1 VACDFSDA
9 VIFRNFGYSSLFIR
23 DRCIMAD
30 ITFGTDG
37 WRAVIA
43 EDYTFDNVRMVAL
56 AFARYYRRHPKI
68 ANGVVVGGDARFG
81 SQNFSAAV
89 AQVIASQGIKVW
101 LAENVVSTPM
111 VSLGIIRKR
120 AAAGVMITAS
130 HNPPEWNGFK
140 IKAEFGGS
148 ALMKDIKKVEALV
161 QEIVAKNNAP
171 KLRPMEDLKKEKL
184 IVPIDLHAPY
194 IADIRRKVNIDLIAK
209 SGMKIA
215 YDVMYGAS
223 FGVMGH
229 LLPSVRCIH
238 DEHNPGFMGIAP
250 EPLAK
255 NLVEFSALVK
265 NEKFDIGLVTDGDS
279 DRFGCVDEHGTF
291 ISTQLLIPILL
302 KYLYKDLGKKGAV
315 VKTVSV
321 TDIIPRMCEKYGLK
335 LYERPVGFKYV
346 TELMLEGNI
355 LIGGEESGGVGTSLH
370 IPERDGIFN
379 NLLLCEALA
388 KKKMTLG
395 QAVEEIFAEF
405 GRVYY
410 DRIDFRTTE
419 KNKQAIL
426 SACKK
431 GIPRLANSP
440 VRSVETIDGFKF
452 RIDGGWLLVRASGT
466 EPILRFYAEADTELK
481 VAALLKAAM
490 NLGK

>member
-1 VACDFSDA
+1 
-9 VIFRNFGYSSLFIR
+9 
-23 DRCIMAD
+23 MAA

-37 WRAVIA
+37 WRALIA
-43 EDYTFDNVRMVAL
+43 EDYTFDNVCRVAL
-56 AFARYYRRHPKI
+56 AFARYYRRHAKI
-68 ANGVVVGGDARFG
+68 DNGVVVGGDARFG
-81 SQNFSAAV
+81 SQDFAAAA

-111 VSLGIIRKR
+111 LSLGIIRKK

-148 ALMKDIKKVEALV
+148 ALVRDIKKVEKLLHG
-161 QEIVAKNNAP
+161 IVEKGTAP
-171 KLRPMEDLKKEKL
+171 KLRPMEDLRKEGLVKS
-184 IVPIDLHAPY
+184 IDLHKMY
-194 IADIRRKVNIDLIAK
+194 IADIQKKIDLAK
-209 SGMKIA
+209 IKRSRMKIA

-223 FGVMGH
+223 YGVMQH
-229 LLPSVRCIH
+229 LLPNVTCLH
-238 DEHNPGFMGIAP
+238 DEHNPGFKGTAP

-255 NLVEFSALVK
+255 NLPEFIDLVTK
-265 NEKFDIGLVTDGDS
+265 EKYDIGLVTDGDA
-279 DRFGCVDEHGTF
+279 DRFGCVDENGNF

-302 KYLYKDLGKKGAV
+302 KYLHEDLGKKGAV

-321 TDIIPRMCEKYGLK
+321 TDIVPRMCEKYGLK

-346 TELMLEGNI
+346 TELMLEDKI

-379 NLLLCEALA
+379 NLLLCEYLA

-395 QAVEEIFAEF
+395 QAVEQIFEEF
-405 GRVYY
+405 GRVWY
-410 DRIDFRTTE
+410 DRIDYRTTE
-419 KNKQAIL
+419 KNKKAIL
-426 SACKK
+426 AVCAK
-431 GIPRLANSP
+431 GVAKLGRHAVLST
-440 VRSVETIDGFKF
+440 ETTDGYKF

-466 EPILRFYAEADTELK
+466 EPILRFYAEADSEAKTK
-481 VAALLKAAM
+481 ALLRAATA
-490 NLGK
+490 LA

>member
-1 VACDFSDA
+1 
-9 VIFRNFGYSSLFIR
+9 
-23 DRCIMAD
+23 MAD

-43 EDYTFDNVRMVAL
+43 EDYTFDNVRKVAL
-56 AFARYYRRHPKI
+56 AFARYYRRHPRI

-81 SQNFSAAV
+81 SQDFAAAA

-101 LAENVVSTPM
+101 LAGNVISTPM
-111 VSLGIIRKR
+111 LSLGIIRKR

-148 ALMKDIKKVEALV
+148 ALMKDIRKIEAMVQDIVGKNAAVKV
-161 QEIVAKNNAP
+161 
-171 KLRPMEDLKKEKL
+171 RPLDDLKSEKL
-184 IVPIDLHAPY
+184 VLPIDLHAMY
-194 IADIRRKVNIDLIAK
+194 LADIRKKIDLDLIARSK
-209 SGMKIA
+209 MKIA
-215 YDVMYGAS
+215 YDAMYGAS
-223 FGVMGH
+223 YGVMGK
-229 LLPSVRCIH
+229 LLPLVRTLH
-238 DEHNPGFMGIAP
+238 DEHNPGFKGIAP

-255 NLVEFSALVK
+255 NLVEFTALVMK
-265 NEKFDIGLVTDGDS
+265 EKFNIGLVTDGDA
-279 DRFGCVDEHGTF
+279 DRFACIDENGNF

-302 KYLYKDLGKKGAV
+302 KYLHKDLGRKGAV

-321 TDIIPRMCEKYGLK
+321 TDIVPRMCEKYGLT

-346 TELMLEGNI
+346 TELMLEDNV

-379 NLLLCEALA
+379 GLLLCEALA
-388 KKKMTLG
+388 KKNMTLG

-410 DRIDFRTTE
+410 DRVDFRTTE

-426 SACKK
+426 AACKK
-431 GIPRLANSP
+431 GIAKLGGFA
-440 VRSVETIDGFKF
+440 VKGVDTTDGYKF

-466 EPILRFYAEADTELK
+466 EPILRFYAEADSEKK
-481 VAALLKAAM
+481 VSALLKAAVK
-490 NLGK
+490 LGS